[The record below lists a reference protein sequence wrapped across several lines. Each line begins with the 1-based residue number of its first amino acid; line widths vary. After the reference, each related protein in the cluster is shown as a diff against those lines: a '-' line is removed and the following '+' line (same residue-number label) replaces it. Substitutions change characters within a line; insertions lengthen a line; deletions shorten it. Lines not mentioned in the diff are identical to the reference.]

1 MAGKKSEGMDED
13 RNMQT
18 GEKERQRDGDV
29 KIESWPENGEVQQG
43 QRWRDSLANKVQSVK
58 ERGFSVEFREAVNP
72 KESTIQQ
79 NIYSANRIKRGKGG
93 KDG

>member
-1 MAGKKSEGMDED
+1 
-13 RNMQT
+13 MQT

-43 QRWRDSLANKVQSVK
+43 QRWRDSSANKVQNVK

-72 KESTIQQ
+72 EESTIQE
-79 NIYSANRIKRGKGG
+79 NIYSANRIKRGKREEGM
-93 KDG
+93 DGW